1 MNVSGIIFG
10 MNLLNSTISNITNT
24 TNITTITNIN
34 DENQNRKI
42 GIFGLILLICMCG
55 ALLIILCIIL
65 SICCN
70 GCFQG
75 CSDCCQGCCRRNSSR
90 TLTRRHRNYFE
101 ESLENGGF
109 VDPDDDSNFTK
120 TQNPQKNN
128 SFITMTEMINLKYKD
143 ETCSICL
150 EPFIE
155 SRMRII
161 ETECGHLYHI
171 NCISND
177 IITTCPLCREPFKYK
192 HYFDVQSHV

>member
-1 MNVSGIIFG
+1 MNSSGIIFG

-42 GIFGLILLICMCG
+42 GIFGLILLICICG
-55 ALLIILCIIL
+55 AVLIILCI
-65 SICCN
+65 
-70 GCFQG
+70 G
-75 CSDCCQGCCRRNSSR
+75 CSDCCQGCCQRNSSR
-90 TLTRRHRNYFE
+90 RHINYLE
-101 ESLENGGF
+101 ESLENGDF
-109 VDPDDDSNFTK
+109 LDPDGNVNFTK
-120 TQNPQKNN
+120 TQNSQKNN

-155 SRMRII
+155 SSERII
-161 ETECGHLYHI
+161 ETECEHLYHE

-192 HYFDVQSHV
+192 HYFDVQPHV

>member
-1 MNVSGIIFG
+1 MNSSGIIFG

-24 TNITTITNIN
+24 TNIN
-34 DENQNRKI
+34 DENQNREI
-42 GIFGLILLICMCG
+42 GIFGLSLLICICG
-55 ALLIILCIIL
+55 ALLIILCMLL
-65 SICCN
+65 SICFN
-70 GCFQG
+70 GCCQG
-75 CSDCCQGCCRRNSSR
+75 CSDCCQGCCQRNSSG
-90 TLTRRHRNYFE
+90 TLTRRRRNYFE
-101 ESLENGGF
+101 EGLENGDF

-120 TQNPQKNN
+120 RQNSQKNN

-155 SRMRII
+155 SSERII
-161 ETECGHLYHI
+161 ETECEHLYHE

-192 HYFDVQSHV
+192 HYFDIKPHV

>member
-24 TNITTITNIN
+24 TNITTTTNIN
-34 DENQNRKI
+34 DENQNREI
-42 GIFGLILLICMCG
+42 GIFGLILLICICG
-55 ALLIILCIIL
+55 ALLIILCILL

-70 GCFQG
+70 GFCQG
-75 CSDCCQGCCRRNSSR
+75 CSDCCQGCCQRNSSR
-90 TLTRRHRNYFE
+90 RHINYLE
-101 ESLENGGF
+101 ESLENGDF
-109 VDPDDDSNFTK
+109 LDPDGNVNFTK
-120 TQNPQKNN
+120 TQNSQKNN

-155 SRMRII
+155 SSERII
-161 ETECGHLYHI
+161 ETECEHLYHE

-192 HYFDVQSHV
+192 HYFDIKPHV